1 MDKNLYKKPE
11 TPDFGNPNVQK
22 TFVDEAHASAELLQ
36 KEIEVNK
43 TEQVLLEKRIQ
54 MMQEF
59 SNDLPASDPQYS
71 MLLASIQM
79 DRIEIDELKLRET
92 ILVQELTEMY

>member
-1 MDKNLYKKPE
+1 MDKNLYKRPE

-22 TFVDEAHASAELLQ
+22 AFIEEAHTSAELIQ

-54 MMQEF
+54 MMHEF

-92 ILVQELTEMY
+92 ILVQKLTEMY